1 MSKRVRIRVHGRVQG
16 VFYRATA
23 QQKAAELGLRGWVRN
38 RPDGDV
44 ELLCEGSG
52 EDLEAMAAW
61 CRTGPSG
68 ARVEHIDLS
77 WEEPKEDFH
86 DFAIRY

>member
-1 MSKRVRIRVHGRVQG
+1 MSKRVRIRVYGRVQG

-23 QQKAAELGLRGWVRN
+23 QRKAAELGLKGWVRN
-38 RPDGDV
+38 LPDGGV
-44 ELLCEGSG
+44 ELLCEGPG

-68 ARVEHIDLS
+68 ARVDRIDLS
-77 WEEPKEDFH
+77 WDEPNGGFH
-86 DFAIRY
+86 DFEIRY